1 MIKTENL
8 TKRYANHLAVENL
21 CLDVRPGEIYGF
33 LGPNGAG
40 KTTTIHM
47 LLGLIAPTSGRLF
60 VLDQEITP
68 GLFEYKRRIGVV
80 AEEPAESSTMSGWEL
95 VRFFAGLYEL
105 NRPEVRMEE
114 LFRSL
119 DLWEVRHGL
128 ARDYS
133 RGMRQKLSLIRA
145 LVHEPRLLILDEP
158 VSGLDPHGIRE
169 VRELIDAYRADGG
182 TVFISSH
189 ILSEIEHTADRIG
202 ILYEGRLMVEDSMA
216 GLRKQIA
223 QQQRMTIE
231 LEQVPDQLIEQLGAE
246 SYIAELNREGRC
258 LNLLLQTGDDMR
270 ARLSRLISESGGV
283 ILTMQREEM
292 SLEEAFVTI
301 TSQNVHSLT
310 GQAAPEKPKQRGTKG

>member
-8 TKRYANHLAVENL
+8 TKRYQNHLAVDNL

-47 LLGLIAPTSGRLF
+47 LLGLTRPTSGKLLVF
-60 VLDQEITP
+60 GEAIGPND
-68 GLFEYKRRIGVV
+68 FAFKRQIGVV
-80 AEEPAESSTMSGWEL
+80 AEEPAEDSKMSGWEL
-95 VRFFAGLYEL
+95 VRFFARLYGMEK
-105 NRPEVRMEE
+105 PEHRMEE

-119 DLWEVRHGL
+119 DLWEVRRGQ

-158 VSGLDPHGIRE
+158 VSGLDPHGIRQ
-169 VRELIDAYRADGG
+169 VREIVSAYQQAGG

-189 ILSEIEHTADRIG
+189 ILSEIEHTANRIG
-202 ILYEGRLMVEDSMA
+202 ILHEGRLLIEDSMS
-216 GLRKQIA
+216 GLRKRLA
-223 QQQRMTIE
+223 KQQRMTIE
-231 LEQVPDQLIEQLGAE
+231 LEHVSPQLIKRLSNQA
-246 SYIAELNREGRC
+246 YIVQVQQTGC
-258 LNLLLQTGDDMR
+258 QLNLLLRTQADVR
-270 ARLSRLISESGGV
+270 AQISRLITEAGGV
-283 ILTMQREEM
+283 ILKMQGDEM

-301 TSQNVHSLT
+301 TSQDVMALADQPRKH
-310 GQAAPEKPKQRGTKG
+310 